1 LAAQRAKF
9 RLVVPLAAVAGV
21 AAFAAPAAAQ
31 FRDFF
36 RGGLGGGGGYYQ
48 NNPPSYNSNPYNPF
62 YPRPQVP
69 AESIKPPP
77 PKKVETPPSQTVVVI
92 GDSLAEWL
100 AYGLEEAFA
109 DTPDVGIERK
119 IRPYSGLVR
128 YDVRP
133 DSPDWSIAVKDA
145 LETEKPAAIVVMLGI
160 NDRLPLRDRLPPA
173 KDKDKDAKEKDAKDK
188 DKKAATAP
196 QGQGTNAAEPAAA
209 EPTPPPDAEQ
219 PSIAGNEP
227 QRRPISTGSYYEFH
241 SDKWAELYERRIDEM
256 IAALKSKGVPILWVG
271 MPAVRGAK
279 STSDMSYLDELY
291 HGRADKAGIV
301 YVDIWDG
308 FVDERGNYAQQG
320 PDFEGQTR
328 RLRTYDGV
336 HFTKPGAEKLAHY
349 VERELRRVLI
359 SRAVPVALPGPE
371 EQGKGGSR
379 SVIGPVVPLNVN
391 AGGGEGGELL
401 GATNHPAQREADPV
415 ATRVLSRGE
424 ALTAPP
430 GRADDFSWPRVDA
443 NAGDADAPAAPAG
456 AAAPAKGA
464 SAKTESPKTDA
475 GKTDAAKKSNDV
487 KNPQA
492 PAAVVPAPAAPPKPR
507 RTGEQLD
514 GAPPRPPLP
523 IGPAAVNNR
532 GGF

>member
-1 LAAQRAKF
+1 MAQRAKF
-9 RLVVPLAAVAGV
+9 RLAVSLAVAAGV

-31 FRDFF
+31 VRDFF
-36 RGGLGGGGGYYQ
+36 RGGLFGGGGGYYQ
-48 NNPPSYNSNPYNPF
+48 NNPPSYNPNPYNPF
-62 YPRPQVP
+62 YPRPQAP

-100 AYGLEEAFA
+100 AHGLEEAFA

-133 DSPDWSIAVKDA
+133 DSPDWSIAIKDA

-173 KDKDKDAKEKDAKDK
+173 KDKDKDAKDK
-188 DKKAATAP
+188 DKKAAAAP
-196 QGQGTNAAEPAAA
+196 QGQGTNAVEPTAA
-209 EPTPPPDAEQ
+209 EPPPDAEQ

-227 QRRPISTGSYYEFH
+227 QRRSISTGSYYEFH
-241 SDKWAELYERRIDEM
+241 SDKWADLYAKRIDEM
-256 IAALKSKGVPILWVG
+256 IAALKSKSVPILWVG

-291 HGRADKAGIV
+291 HARADKAGIV

-336 HFTKPGAEKLAHY
+336 HFTKAGAEKLAHY

-379 SVIGPVVPLNVN
+379 SVIGPVVPLNAN
-391 AGGGEGGELL
+391 GGGGEGGELL
-401 GATNHPAQREADPV
+401 GATNHPAQREADPL

-424 ALTAPP
+424 AVPAPA

-443 NAGDADAPAAPAG
+443 NAGDADVPAPPAAAG

-464 SAKTESPKTDA
+464 SAKTQSPKTDDGKTVA
-475 GKTDAAKKSNDV
+475 GNTDAAKKSNDV

-492 PAAVVPAPAAPPKPR
+492 PAAAVPAPAAPPKPR

-523 IGPAAVNNR
+523 IGPGAVNNR
-532 GGF
+532 F